1 MELHPLGPQ
10 VLPVSNSKTDKNEPA
25 LAILKAIPTVKGSPY
40 LIVGYNE
47 ERPPPQPPE
56 TWEEPRLCVGITEVR
71 VHDLRHTFASD
82 DVGDGISLAI
92 IGRPLGDKHTDL
104 LSFASIGVHGAMLP
118 DWG

>member
-47 ERPPPQPPE
+47 EHPPPQPPE
-56 TWEEPRLCVGITEVR
+56 TWEEPRLRVGITEVR

-82 DVGDGISLAI
+82 DVGDVKTIVADME
-92 IGRPLGDKHTDL
+92 PLRAARRHAK
-104 LSFASIGVHGAMLP
+104 LSRRS
-118 DWG
+118 